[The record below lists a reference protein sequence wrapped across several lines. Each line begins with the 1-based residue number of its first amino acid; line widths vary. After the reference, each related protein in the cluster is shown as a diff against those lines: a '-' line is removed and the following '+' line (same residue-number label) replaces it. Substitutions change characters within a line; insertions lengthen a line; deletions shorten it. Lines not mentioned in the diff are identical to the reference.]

1 MQSFRI
7 SNIRFST
14 SERIDL
20 VKAWFGLSLAFSL
33 LFSRSFETSFI
44 IVFVIIMLT
53 AGIGFLLHEMAHK
66 VSAIYYGHKAEF
78 VADDKMLLAAI
89 VMALFLPIV
98 FAAPGAVYIKGLVTN
113 KQNGIISVVGPWTNL
128 VLALLF
134 LPLAILGSGIVQMIG
149 AFGFSI
155 NSWLALFNMFPIP
168 PLDGSKVW
176 AWNKIVY
183 AVTIITAGLFTFVAF
198 F

>member
-33 LFSRSFETSFI
+33 LFSRSFDTSFI

-53 AGIGFLLHEMAHK
+53 AGIGFLLHEIAHK

-98 FAAPGAVYIKGLVTN
+98 FAAPGAVYIRGLVTN

-183 AVTIITAGLFTFVAF
+183 AITIITAGLFTFVAF